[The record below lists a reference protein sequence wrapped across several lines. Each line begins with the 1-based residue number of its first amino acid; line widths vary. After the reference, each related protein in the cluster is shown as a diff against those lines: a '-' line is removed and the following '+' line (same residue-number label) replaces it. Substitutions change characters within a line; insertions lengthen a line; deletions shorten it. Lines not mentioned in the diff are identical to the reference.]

1 MGLLRVDHPDILEFI
16 RCKSDQ
22 KQLNNFNISV
32 GLTEAFMEA
41 LEQDESYPLINPR
54 DKATAGTLRA
64 GEVFDLIVRHAWENG
79 EPGIIFLDRLNRDNP
94 TPQIGAIES
103 TNPCGEQPL
112 LPYESCNLGSINL
125 GLMVRDGHIDWQRLK
140 EVVHLAVHFLDN
152 VIELNRYPLPQIAQM
167 TYANRKI
174 GLGVMGWADMLI
186 ALKIPYNSEQAIEL
200 GEKVMAF
207 INDEGHEASMG
218 LAKPGAHF
226 RISKALFLPSG
237 KCRRSEMRP

>member
-1 MGLLRVDHPDILEFI
+1 M
-16 RCKSDQ
+16 
-22 KQLNNFNISV
+22 
-32 GLTEAFMEA
+32 
-41 LEQDESYPLINPR
+41 
-54 DKATAGTLRA
+54 RA
-64 GEVFDLIVRHAWENG
+64 REVFDLIVKHAWENG

-94 TPQIGAIES
+94 TPHIGTIES

-125 GLMVRDGHIDWQRLK
+125 GLMVKEGQMSTGSRLK

-186 ALKIPYNSEQAIEL
+186 ALRIPYNSEQAIGL

-207 INDEGHEASMG
+207 INDEGHEASMVWPKNRG
-218 LAKPGAHF
+218 AFPNFEGSLFDQREKPQ
-226 RISKALFLPSG
+226 
-237 KCRRSEMRP
+237 SEMPP